1 MGDNSSETSTEQ
13 RSARDRIAAAAAEHG
28 WSEAF
33 GDVASNGRIY
43 ERAGRVI
50 IIGYAPAGAVTSAT
64 RMYGSASTPLRTDLP
79 KDELTQ
85 RDRGKVDQIL
95 AWLQEAPSA
104 EPAPLSPPSSEA

>member
-1 MGDNSSETSTEQ
+1 MNDNSDTSAE
-13 RSARDRIAAAAAEHG
+13 ARTARGRIAAAAAEHD

-43 ERAGRVI
+43 ERSGRI
-50 IIGYAPAGAVTSAT
+50 ILIGYTPAGTVTSAT
-64 RMYGSASTPLRTDLP
+64 RMYGSASTPLRTDMP

-95 AWLQEAPSA
+95 TWLQEAPSA
-104 EPAPLSPPSSEA
+104 EPSLLSAPSSEA

>member
-1 MGDNSSETSTEQ
+1 MGDNNSQTITEQ

-85 RDRGKVDQIL
+85 RDRGKAEQVL
-95 AWLQEAPSA
+95 TWLA
-104 EPAPLSPPSSEA
+104 EPASPVPPPPPAAGSEA

>member
-1 MGDNSSETSTEQ
+1 MGDNNSETSTEH
-13 RSARDRIAAAAAEHG
+13 RSARDRIATTAAEHG

-33 GDVASNGRIY
+33 GDVATNGRIY
-43 ERAGRVI
+43 ERSERVI

-85 RDRGKVDQIL
+85 RDHDKAEQIL
-95 AWLQEAPSA
+95 TWLA
-104 EPAPLSPPSSEA
+104 EHDAPAPPPAGTEA

>member
-1 MGDNSSETSTEQ
+1 MTDNSDA
-13 RSARDRIAAAAAEHG
+13 SAEARTARGRIAAAAAEHG

-43 ERAGRVI
+43 ERAGRVL

-79 KDELTQ
+79 KDELAQ
-85 RDRGKVDQIL
+85 HDRGKADQIL
-95 AWLQEAPSA
+95 TWLQEPPSA
-104 EPAPLSPPSSEA
+104 EPTPLSAPSSEA